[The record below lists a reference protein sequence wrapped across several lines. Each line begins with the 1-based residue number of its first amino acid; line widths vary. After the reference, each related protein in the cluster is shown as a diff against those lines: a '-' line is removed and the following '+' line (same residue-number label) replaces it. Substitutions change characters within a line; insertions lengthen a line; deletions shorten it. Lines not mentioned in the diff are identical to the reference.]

1 MLGSLSQCHTHS
13 TLQFIPCSA
22 HWRPSI
28 RLVGAILICCSRL
41 HSQTSWCGLLQPPVL
56 TNSPGSWPLP
66 LPWSR
71 PADHYA
77 YHAGAS
83 PWRIPHLSCHSSW
96 HAPYPW
102 CTDSWQSHPGR
113 LPACHLG
120 RAGRL
125 FHTAH
130 WIFCMN
136 PLPPFLLC
144 TPGSHHIGIQ
154 HLLLGW
160 ISEWISLLFFPP
172 SLLF

>member
-1 MLGSLSQCHTHS
+1 MLGSLSQCNTHS

-28 RLVGAILICCSRL
+28 RLVGAILICSSKL

-56 TNSPGSWPLP
+56 TNSPGSWSLP

-120 RAGRL
+120 RADRL
-125 FHTAH
+125 FHTAL
-130 WIFCMN
+130 WIFCK
-136 PLPPFLLC
+136 C
-144 TPGSHHIGIQ
+144 
-154 HLLLGW
+154 LLGAHQAVTTLASTTCSW
-160 ISEWISLLFFPP
+160 VGFLNGLLYCCSP
-172 SLLF
+172 LLYYFTF